1 MCIKL
6 HSHLLTL
13 PPLPDLPKLSRR
25 YPAGGF
31 SKNNTLLGAMGDT
44 CEPLNAQYTLS
55 GMGGAGAGAPAPAP
69 APSTTSSAL
78 PAAGAFA
85 STVAVAAMAAAAALL
100 F

>member
-1 MCIKL
+1 MCNTCT
-6 HSHLLTL
+6 SHLSTR
-13 PPLPDLPKLSRR
+13 PPSLVLPKLSRR

-31 SKNNTLLGAMGDT
+31 SKNNTLLGAMGNT

-69 APSTTSSAL
+69 STTSSAL
-78 PAAGAFA
+78 PTAGAFA